1 MKYSYRDS
9 NINGLGKYPDHWKI
23 DRLRDHIIINESTL
37 STKTDLQK
45 FIRYIDITN
54 VDVSGIVDMNNIKS
68 LTFEEAPSRARR
80 IVKKKNTIISSVR
93 TNLQAVAYID
103 FDDKD
108 LIAST
113 GFFVCKPKFEEIIHP
128 KFLYWILLTDYSKDY
143 FFSLSTGVSYP
154 AIGDYKFGSLNIP
167 IPPIEEQLEISNYID
182 TISKKIDDIINIKFG
197 VSKIKTI
204 NSNNQINVLQEYRKS
219 LIFECV
225 TGKKQIYKGD
235 IGV

>member
-113 GFFVCKPKFEEIIHP
+113 GFLFVNQNLKRLF
-128 KFLYWILLTDYSKDY
+128 ILSFY
-143 FFSLSTGVSYP
+143 
-154 AIGDYKFGSLNIP
+154 IGFY
-167 IPPIEEQLEISNYID
+167 
-182 TISKKIDDIINIKFG
+182 
-197 VSKIKTI
+197 
-204 NSNNQINVLQEYRKS
+204 
-219 LIFECV
+219 
-225 TGKKQIYKGD
+225 
-235 IGV
+235 